1 MHAKMEARRRLT
13 HRASLPHKL
22 LSDISRHL
30 FAFDHGLYIRFDYLL
45 HVTLYFRTAFGVEMK
60 DRHHIVPGI
69 LELLRCV
76 YEGIVWHARTA
87 A

>member
-1 MHAKMEARRRLT
+1 MHAKMARRLM
-13 HRASLPHKL
+13 HQASLPSKL
-22 LSDISRHL
+22 LMVISRHL
-30 FAFDHGLYIRFDYLL
+30 FAFDHGLYIRFYSLP

-60 DRHHIVPGI
+60 DRHHIVPGT